1 MSDMLASSPD
11 RDPIDPK
18 RPWITDPR
26 EDPAEMNWTQSFTNP
41 LGETSR
47 LHFTRGWTML
57 FFIRLAW
64 WLGFAL
70 LAMIFGAAGVDDPSA
85 YVPPSWAFLV
95 LIALTALASVVLHIR
110 RLANA
115 RRSPLWAMLVFIP
128 VLVGFA
134 GFMQGIGGAS
144 AEYNDAT
151 RAAQLEREGKP
162 GKLIAVEL
170 ERPGAAR
177 LLAEELLVRVEL
189 SQIENSP
196 QAETEPGAAF
206 AGLTAGQVLDTPE
219 FAAVFL
225 SQSLDLSAFQ
235 RSEVETALTELIDE
249 RAEAASGGEDALG
262 GRANGQSD
270 RAGNGEPMTR
280 EQRLRGQLNR
290 IQRQWR
296 GKLPEINVTEV
307 SALDHALNAASGTAM
322 GFWAIPAFLV
332 MLWSLLWVG
341 RLPTGGGSIRSRF
354 QDGASAEV

>member
-11 RDPIDPK
+11 LDPIDPK

-41 LGETSR
+41 VGETSR

-57 FFIRLAW
+57 FFVRLAW

-70 LAMIFGAAGVDDPSA
+70 LAMIFGAAGVDVPSA

-134 GFMQGIGGAS
+134 GFMQGIGSAS
-144 AEYNDAT
+144 AEYDDAT
-151 RAAQLEREGKP
+151 RAAQLEREGTP

-170 ERPGAAR
+170 ERPGAAS

-189 SQIENSP
+189 TQIENNP
-196 QAETEPGAAF
+196 LVETDPVATF
-206 AGLTAGQVLDTPE
+206 SGLTADQVLDTPE
-219 FAAVFL
+219 FAEVFL
-225 SQSLDLSAFQ
+225 SQSLDMNAFQ
-235 RSEVETALTELIDE
+235 RSEVETAFTELLDE
-249 RAEAASGGEDALG
+249 RAGADSDGEDEQGAS
-262 GRANGQSD
+262 AYGQSD
-270 RAGNGEPMTR
+270 GAGDGAPMTR

-296 GKLPEINVTEV
+296 GKLPEIDVTQV
-307 SALDHALNAASGTAM
+307 SALDHALGAASGAAL
-322 GFWAIPAFLV
+322 GFWAVPAFLV

-354 QDGASAEV
+354 QDGASGEA

>member
-1 MSDMLASSPD
+1 MSDMLASSRA

-18 RPWITDPR
+18 RPWITDHR

-57 FFIRLAW
+57 FFVRLAW

-95 LIALTALASVVLHIR
+95 LIVLTALASVVLHIR
-110 RLANA
+110 RLGNA
-115 RRSPLWAMLVFIP
+115 RRSPLWAMLVFVP

-134 GFMQGIGGAS
+134 GFMQGVGSAS
-144 AEYNDAT
+144 AEYDDAT
-151 RAAQLEREGKP
+151 RAAQLEREGMP

-177 LLAEELLVRVEL
+177 LLAEELLVRVEIAR
-189 SQIENSP
+189 IENMP
-196 QAETEPGAAF
+196 QVETDPGAAF
-206 AGLTAGQVLDTPE
+206 AGLAADQILDSPE
-219 FAAVFL
+219 FAAAL
-225 SQSLDLSAFQ
+225 LLQSLDMNAFQ

-249 RAEAASGGEDALG
+249 RAKADNDGKDGQRSNAY
-262 GRANGQSD
+262 GQSD
-270 RAGNGEPMTR
+270 RAGDGEPMTR

-296 GKLPEINVTEV
+296 GKLPEIDVSQV
-307 SALDHALNAASGTAM
+307 SALNHAVGAASRTAI
-322 GFWAIPAFLV
+322 GFWAVPAFLV

-341 RLPTGGGSIRSRF
+341 RLPTGGGSIHSRF
-354 QDGASAEV
+354 QNGASGEA